1 MRTLGERVERI
12 EDIVEVTETKP
23 DVALLES
30 VGSVGEEPEVVEI
43 KERLQPSDQKE
54 GGKRQR
60 SEEEAVSN
68 GIMDEVPSL
77 TTGKLKLKIKTEGGK
92 RISKVVSEDKENI
105 DLTVTKA
112 KSTSNGGEGKTNS
125 GAEES
130 RVKIDSLALTPLST
144 SERAI
149 DALRRQQN
157 QTPSNATNSD
167 IGSGN
172 YKDEAELN
180 SEVGCDLFFEPEE
193 TDLSDVVLPSEK
205 EEEEKVIDS
214 RHKTLPHNGVDL
226 KKDSVADEAQQS
238 EEKKQAAPVSPKK
251 TMIQAKPL
259 ESVLTKRKSLRSQS
273 VSSESDKSGLTN
285 GHLEGLPVA
294 LEDISTVEDLYD
306 FQDSELRDPDEFPDP
321 DRSSW
326 LKDSDKLSRCF
337 RFKCPYCKF
346 TDRTRHVVDDHI
358 IIEHSIQGTSKMVP
372 KYGEATK
379 QQMLLLI
386 ERNPKLLTKYHEDL
400 LFCEAPMSIL
410 EEVAENG
417 ENGKNDRC
425 QDVINREPEVNSEV
439 DAISLI
445 QSADDEEEHVSC
457 NESFNESPQE
467 SFNGSDVT
475 TNDLLDDWM
484 PCDATLPP
492 GWQFKEVRFETFWLG
507 VPSCLN
513 S

>member
-1 MRTLGERVERI
+1 MRTLGERVDRI

-30 VGSVGEEPEVVEI
+30 GGSVGEEPEVLEV
-43 KERLQPSDQKE
+43 KERLQPSDQKKL
-54 GGKRQR
+54 GKRQR
-60 SEEEAVSN
+60 SGEEAVSN
-68 GIMDEVPSL
+68 GIMDEAPSL

-112 KSTSNGGEGKTNS
+112 KSTSNGGEVKTNS
-125 GAEES
+125 AAEES

-167 IGSGN
+167 VGSGN
-172 YKDEAELN
+172 YKEDTELN

-193 TDLSDVVLPSEK
+193 TDLSDVVLSSEK
-205 EEEEKVIDS
+205 EEEEKLLDKD
-214 RHKTLPHNGVDL
+214 KTLLNNVVDL
-226 KKDSVADEAQQS
+226 KKQSVAEEAQQS
-238 EEKKQAAPVSPKK
+238 EEKKQAAPVPPKK
-251 TMIQAKPL
+251 AIIQTKPL
-259 ESVLTKRKSLRSQS
+259 ESVMTKRKSLRSQS

-285 GHLEGLPVA
+285 GHLEDLPVA
-294 LEDISTVEDLYD
+294 LEDIPTVEDPYD
-306 FQDSELRDPDEFPDP
+306 FQDSELRDPDEFPNP

-326 LKDSDKLSRCF
+326 LRDNDKLSRCF
-337 RFKCPYCKF
+337 RFKCPYCEF

-386 ERNPKLLTKYHEDL
+386 ERDPKLLTKYHEDL

-425 QDVINREPEVNSEV
+425 QDVINREHEVNSEV
-439 DAISLI
+439 DAISLN

-457 NESFNESPQE
+457 NQSPQE